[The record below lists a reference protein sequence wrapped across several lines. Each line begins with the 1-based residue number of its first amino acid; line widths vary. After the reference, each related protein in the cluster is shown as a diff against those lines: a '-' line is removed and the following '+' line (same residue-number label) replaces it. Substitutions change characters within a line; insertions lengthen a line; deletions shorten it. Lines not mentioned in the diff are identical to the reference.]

1 MNLDI
6 KSNTKNFLE
15 GVNSNMAR
23 KKIIATTDNSKW
35 EAPKKRKP
43 RKPMTEEQKKA
54 ASERLAKARAARAAK
69 NPDYGK
75 TGVHTSVKHLEDE
88 HQLHPDKVKNWIKTQ
103 KDLAKVQ
110 RISVRQ
116 NIKGAAAKLAD
127 HEGYVRNMQSYLRTG
142 DWVDDFYG
150 EYQQNKVKRRCV
162 ALSYYW
168 YGPKKGQP
176 KRTVGVLYPD
186 LGYVWTEEMA
196 DEED

>member
-1 MNLDI
+1 M
-6 KSNTKNFLE
+6 SEEQRVAAAARLE
-15 GVNSNMAR
+15 KAR
-23 KKIIATTDNSKW
+23 
-35 EAPKKRKP
+35 EKRK
-43 RKPMTEEQKKA
+43 
-54 ASERLAKARAARAAK
+54 AK
-69 NPDYGK
+69 NPDYGMS
-75 TGVHTSVKHLEDE
+75 GIHESLRNLPIE
-88 HQLHPDKVKNWIKTQ
+88 HPLHPDKVKQWIKTQ

-150 EYQQNKVKRRCV
+150 EYQQSRVKRRCV
-162 ALSYYW
+162 ALAYYW

>member
-1 MNLDI
+1 M
-6 KSNTKNFLE
+6 
-15 GVNSNMAR
+15 GVNSNMSQ

-35 EAPKKRKP
+35 EAPKK

-54 ASERLAKARAARAAK
+54 ASERLAKARATKLAK
-69 NPDYGK
+69 NPDYGNA
-75 TGVHTSVKHLEDE
+75 GVHSSVRELIPE
-88 HQLHPDKVKNWIKTQ
+88 HTLHPEKVKNWIKTQ

-116 NIKGAAAKLAD
+116 NIKGAAAKLAI
-127 HEGYVRNMQSYLRTG
+127 HEGYVRNMQNYLRTG

-150 EYQQNKVKRRCV
+150 EYQQSKVKKRCV
-162 ALSYYW
+162 ALAYYW

-186 LGYVWTEEMA
+186 LGYVWTEEM
-196 DEED
+196 DKKDY

>member
-1 MNLDI
+1 M
-6 KSNTKNFLE
+6 KTALE
-15 GVNSNMAR
+15 REQNQAHERIQHIEDMA
-23 KKIIATTDNSKW
+23 
-35 EAPKKRKP
+35 
-43 RKPMTEEQKKA
+43 
-54 ASERLAKARAARAAK
+54 EREKQRIL
-69 NPDYGK
+69 
-75 TGVHTSVKHLEDE
+75 KHLEDE